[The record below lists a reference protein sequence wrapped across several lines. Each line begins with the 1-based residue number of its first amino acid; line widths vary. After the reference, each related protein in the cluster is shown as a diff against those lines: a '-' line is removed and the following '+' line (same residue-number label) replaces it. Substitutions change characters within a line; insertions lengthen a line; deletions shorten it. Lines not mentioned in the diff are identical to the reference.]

1 MSDVT
6 SDVGSALANQN
17 VTAPDPT
24 APNFGG
30 PGATAPDFNQGA
42 VPPAPDASNL
52 PRPNPIGDPQI
63 QANLQR
69 SADNATFHQQ
79 TAEQEQATADVVR
92 HAVFGKA
99 VKSLVGSLN
108 GTQTTYRA
116 NPETGQVEQVD
127 VPQRPG
133 GFFRNLISGMLI
145 GAAAGGERPT
155 DKDGRPI
162 GGGFAGGFARGIGA
176 NINSRQQQ
184 DQQAYARAQEQVK
197 NQQEQRRLTSEET
210 MHAAMTAHENIQT
223 ASILHNMH
231 VVDQENVDKHN
242 AASRAYQQS
251 LVDSGA
257 LPAKL
262 SIGGKLMDT
271 VDGTTLQQAFIK
283 DPSIMQASQGYQRHF
298 ISTADLTEL
307 HYNGKEWTDDSGNPV
322 NIGKNIQIR
331 AYDLP
336 NDTLDKPRQYSGK
349 QINAA
354 RRQKIVEDDKNYTLT
369 PHAFS
374 AIYTLGTKE
383 AADEAR
389 ANHQRNL
396 DEQRNKNVKQFTE
409 IEAKKSAALA
419 KAEHT
424 YWSNLNGGKDPESA
438 LTELNAA
445 KQAAQDSY
453 ENEIGAAGG
462 TAGHFE
468 YNKQAPQAGG
478 SQGPQKTFS
487 PTKWKASNPNGD
499 VNAAINEAKQQ
510 GMTVIQ

>member
-30 PGATAPDFNQGA
+30 PGATAPDFNPGA
-42 VPPAPDASNL
+42 VPPAPDISQL
-52 PRPNPIGDPQI
+52 PSDPNRLAVARD
-63 QANLQR
+63 AMQR
-69 SADNATFHQQ
+69 SADNANWQRETQ
-79 TAEQEQATADVVR
+79 AQEQQAANVAH
-92 HAVFGKA
+92 HALFGAGVKA
-99 VKSLVGSLN
+99 LFGSLN
-108 GTQTTYRA
+108 NTEKTYVTDPA
-116 NPETGQVEQVD
+116 TGQVTEQM
-127 VPQRPG
+127 VPARPG
-133 GFFRNLISGMLI
+133 SFFRNLIGGMLI
-145 GAAAGGERPT
+145 GASAGGGQRT
-155 DKDGRPI
+155 L
-162 GGGFAGGFARGIGA
+162 AGGLSKGIGA
-176 NINSRQQQ
+176 NLQARQQQ
-184 DQQAYARAQEQVK
+184 DQQNYARAQQQVK

-424 YWSNLNGGKDPESA
+424 YWSNLNGGKDPENA

-453 ENEIGAAGG
+453 ENEIRAAGG

-487 PTKWKASNPNGD
+487 PTKWKAANPNGD